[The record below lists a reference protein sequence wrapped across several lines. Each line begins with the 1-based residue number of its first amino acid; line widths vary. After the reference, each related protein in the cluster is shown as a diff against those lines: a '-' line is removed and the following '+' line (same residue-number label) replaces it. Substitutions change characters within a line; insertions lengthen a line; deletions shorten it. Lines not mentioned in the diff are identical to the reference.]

1 MAKDESQDTKGKDEK
16 QVPVKP
22 KKLGGGELS
31 FVKILIII
39 AVTIVLIFGLFIT
52 AWVFVI
58 SPDLQPTVAVSDST
72 QVENGDAQ
80 GDEHGKKDDHGDED
94 HEMSEEEEFMAED
107 DHGLFETTGRITTN
121 PRGST
126 KFVVVDL
133 GLEFVE
139 KKAHGEE
146 EEDGGGHGGGH
157 GGGGGAESHFEPKA
171 LAKIKGGVTSLIG
184 SMPLQKLQ
192 TIERDTLRSLLKKR
206 LKPIMKKERMFLRS
220 VILQE
225 FIIQ

>member
-72 QVENGDAQ
+72 QVENGDAH
-80 GDEHGKKDDHGDED
+80 GDEHGKKDDHHDED
-94 HEMSEEEEFMAED
+94 HEMSEEEEFLAED

-146 EEDGGGHGGGH
+146 EEESGGGGH
-157 GGGGGAESHFEPKA
+157 GGGGGGHESHFEPKA

-184 SMPLQKLQ
+184 SMPLQELQ

-206 LKPIMKKERMFLRS
+206 LKPIMKKEKMFLRN